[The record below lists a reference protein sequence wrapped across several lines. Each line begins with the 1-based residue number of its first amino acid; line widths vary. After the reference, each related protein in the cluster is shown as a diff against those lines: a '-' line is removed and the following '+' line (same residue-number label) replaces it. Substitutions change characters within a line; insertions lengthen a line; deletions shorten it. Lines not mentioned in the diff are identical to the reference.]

1 MIINNQE
8 WTPIVVLGEIFA
20 VQNKSGNS
28 IFVTNEPIPDEA
40 TAISVQSQGLITQM

>member
-28 IFVTNEPIPDEA
+28 IRVVKSILC
-40 TAISVQSQGLITQM
+40 IQRSVLCIK